1 MTSDADRRSP
11 ADDAAGEAEEE
22 GGSSDRGTEGST
34 QRSDEERA
42 DEAVAE
48 TFPASDPPAAGPG
61 DEPGRGVR

>member
-1 MTSDADRRSP
+1 MASDPDRFAPNHEPAGEPGEARDPSGSGGDSPGRRS
-11 ADDAAGEAEEE
+11 E
-22 GGSSDRGTEGST
+22 
-34 QRSDEERA
+34 DEQA